1 MLQNVKG
8 AEGISTHTAEPLRKA
23 QRNAVHSSCS
33 CPPVPALPRRGA
45 HTRVCA
51 RARPFRC
58 LFPPP
63 PAPHRR
69 AHRSPS
75 PRVDSS
81 CPVPAAGLSGGG
93 PAGGRGTPR
102 MRPGEPEPSPSPE
115 MTQPPLR
122 HRLPSGLAPF
132 QELRLP
138 PPPSSQP
145 SSFLLLLASPSLSNN
160 PPPPDTRSPPPP
172 QTPSSGPRDAGE
184 PWRAPPLSISKRGE
198 PPGAVRQPR
207 GVHGGD
213 AGGAVRAGGGEE

>member
-1 MLQNVKG
+1 
-8 AEGISTHTAEPLRKA
+8 
-23 QRNAVHSSCS
+23 
-33 CPPVPALPRRGA
+33 
-45 HTRVCA
+45 
-51 RARPFRC
+51 
-58 LFPPP
+58 
-63 PAPHRR
+63 
-69 AHRSPS
+69 
-75 PRVDSS
+75 
-81 CPVPAAGLSGGG
+81 
-93 PAGGRGTPR
+93 